1 MADDK
6 DSQVTDN
13 TVEAKTGVVP
23 KEYHD
28 LFDRKAF
35 AVMTTLL
42 PDGQLHGTVVWV
54 DFDGTHLLVNS
65 AEGRRKVKNV
75 RQDPQTAL
83 VVIDPES
90 AYRYLWV
97 TGSVVEIT
105 DEGADEHIEK
115 LAKRYL
121 DVDEYPYHSDVS
133 RLILKI
139 RPEICRGFASQV
151 IDDFDM

>member
-1 MADDK
+1 MADSNDG
-6 DSQVTDN
+6 SSPT
-13 TVEAKTGVVP
+13 AVP
-23 KEYHD
+23 GEYHD

-75 RQDPQTAL
+75 RHDPRTAL
-83 VVIDPES
+83 VVIDPET

-105 DEGADEHIEK
+105 DEGAYEHIEK
-115 LAKRYL
+115 LAQRYL

-133 RLILKI
+133 RLILKV
-139 RPEICRGFASQV
+139 RPEICRGYASEV
-151 IDDFDM
+151 IDDFDT